1 MFQASDSERLFCRC
15 RDKMSMYD
23 LPFTS
28 SSRPAQNALS
38 FWRSLKPV
46 WIWESSTF
54 NSDELPVLKSRKF
67 LCLLKGCRLQNGRV
81 GCCCDYLLVASIPP
95 WLVGKRVYFHW
106 ELGLTQ
112 IPPITRLPHLL
123 PRTRNGGNYKGLT
136 YIMSVVFDFL
146 FCQRWREPR
155 YPRCHQETVIEIT
168 FSFIDK
174 VSL

>member
-1 MFQASDSERLFCRC
+1 MFQASDSERSFCRC

-28 SSRPAQNALS
+28 STSSSPAQNALS

-54 NSDELPVLKSRKF
+54 NSHQLPVLKSRKF

-95 WLVGKRVYFHW
+95 RRLVRGFIFIGSWVLLKS
-106 ELGLTQ
+106 
-112 IPPITRLPHLL
+112 HLSHACHTYYPAQEMGEIIRGSHIL
-123 PRTRNGGNYKGLT
+123 CQLYLISFFAKDGGNLDTLDATRKL
-136 YIMSVVFDFL
+136 S
-146 FCQRWREPR
+146 
-155 YPRCHQETVIEIT
+155 
-168 FSFIDK
+168 
-174 VSL
+174 